1 MLTVMVSLYSRKM
14 DIRELRD
21 TVVNRLHIHPGG
33 QRLLVHA
40 RDSRLRMLDITTAS
54 VIQWFSGALNH
65 RYSIKFC
72 ISAVHI
78 MGIRKPRDYQ
88 ISREK

>member
-1 MLTVMVSLYSRKM
+1 MPTVVVSLHSRNM
-14 DIRELRD
+14 DVRELRD
-21 TVVNRLHIHPGG
+21 TVVNRLLIHPGG

-65 RYSIKFC
+65 RYRIKSC
-72 ISAVHI
+72 ISAVYC
-78 MGIRKPRDYQ
+78 MWIRKPSVYQ
-88 ISREK
+88 INREK

>member
-1 MLTVMVSLYSRKM
+1 MPTVIVSLHSRNM
-14 DIRELRD
+14 DVRELRD
-21 TVVNRLHIHPGG
+21 TVVNRLLIHPGG

-65 RYSIKFC
+65 RYRIKFFF
-72 ISAVHI
+72 I
-78 MGIRKPRDYQ
+78 
-88 ISREK
+88 

>member
-1 MLTVMVSLYSRKM
+1 MPSLVVSLHSRNM

-21 TVVNRLHIHPGG
+21 TVVNRLQIHPGG

-40 RDSRLRMLDITTAS
+40 RDSRLRMLDINTTS

-65 RYSIKFC
+65 RCRINFS
-72 ISAVHI
+72 ISAFH
-78 MGIRKPRDYQ
+78 GNK
-88 ISREK
+88 EAL

>member
-1 MLTVMVSLYSRKM
+1 MPALVVSLLSRNM

-21 TVVNRLHIHPGG
+21 TVVNRLQIHPGG

-54 VIQWFSGALNH
+54 VIQWFNGALNH
-65 RYSIKFC
+65 RYRIKFC
-72 ISAVHI
+72 ISTVHFT
-78 MGIRKPRDYQ
+78 GIRRPCDYQ
-88 ISREK
+88 INRGK

>member
-1 MLTVMVSLYSRKM
+1 MPAVIVSLHSRNM

-21 TVVNRLHIHPGG
+21 SVVNRLQIHPGG

-40 RDSRLRMLDITTAS
+40 RDSQLRMVDITTAS

-65 RYSIKFC
+65 RYRIKF
-72 ISAVHI
+72 ILW
-78 MGIRKPRDYQ
+78 
-88 ISREK
+88 E